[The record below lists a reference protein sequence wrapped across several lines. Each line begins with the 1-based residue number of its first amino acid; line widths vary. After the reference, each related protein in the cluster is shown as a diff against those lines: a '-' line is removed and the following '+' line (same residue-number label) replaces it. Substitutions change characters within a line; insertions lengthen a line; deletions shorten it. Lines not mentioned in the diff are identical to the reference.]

1 MSEDSEPRTGNGRR
15 ETPEERADRRWND
28 LLQEVRVALTGVQVL
43 FAFLLAVVF
52 QPRFADV
59 SDTDRALYVVTV
71 VLAAATTGALI
82 GPVALHRILTGRQV
96 KPQTVDWAARL
107 TVLGLFL
114 LLGTMTTA
122 LLLVLRAVVDDTLA
136 AWLTVPAAGWL
147 GVCWLLLPLWAR
159 GRTGGTNGGDRQGKP
174 HP

>member
-1 MSEDSEPRTGNGRR
+1 MDSETKDVTNDWGRR

-71 VLAAATTGALI
+71 VLAAGSTGALI
-82 GPVALHRILTGRQV
+82 GPVALHRILTGRRV

-107 TVLGLFL
+107 TVIGLFL

-122 LLLVLRAVVDDTLA
+122 LLLVLRAVTDDTLA
-136 AWLTVPAAGWL
+136 AWLTVPVVGWL
-147 GVCWLLLPLWAR
+147 AVCWLLLPLWAR
-159 GRTGGTNGGDRQGKP
+159 VRTNGNGRQARP
-174 HP
+174 